1 MLAGRQPI
9 VYGDGR
15 QSRDFTYVDN
25 VVAGNLAAA
34 DAEGVAGKIINVACG
49 RQFTLLDLIAAIN
62 RVLGT
67 NITPVFEPARP
78 GDVYESLADIT
89 LARKLLGYTPTIDFE
104 EGLRR
109 SIDYYRGLS

>member
-1 MLAGRQPI
+1 MLAGRQPT
-9 VYGDGR
+9 VFGDGY

-34 DAEGVAGKIINVACG
+34 EATNAAGRVFNVACG
-49 RQFTLLDLIAAIN
+49 QQFTLLDLIASIN

-67 NITPVFEPARP
+67 SIDPMFDAPRT
-78 GDVYESLADIT
+78 GDVRESLADISA
-89 LARKLLGYTPTIDFE
+89 AREILGYEPVIRFD

-109 SIDYYRGLS
+109 SIEYYRSLA